1 MILKKIKKF
10 YFMRIIFKFVIF
22 IAKVTLKKYYIKFRI
37 KLKTQRKNQYFKKS
51 WKLKDLQMYIL

>member
-22 IAKVTLKKYYIKFRI
+22 IVKVTLKKYYIKFRI
-37 KLKTQRKNQYFKKS
+37 KLKTQRKNQYFKKK

>member
-22 IAKVTLKKYYIKFRI
+22 IVKVTLKKYYIKFRI
-37 KLKTQRKNQYFKKS
+37 KLKTQRKN
-51 WKLKDLQMYIL
+51 